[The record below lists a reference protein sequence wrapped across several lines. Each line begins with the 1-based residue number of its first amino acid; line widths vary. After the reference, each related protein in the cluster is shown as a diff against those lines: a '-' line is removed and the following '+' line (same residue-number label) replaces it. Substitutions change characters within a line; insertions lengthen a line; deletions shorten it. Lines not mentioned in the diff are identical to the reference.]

1 MRTIISIFCIFFLC
15 FCIYSCKSRPPTY
28 VPIETSNTKK
38 DNKDRNIKDSIRII
52 EKTVTKDSIN
62 IRDSIVYKVN
72 ENGEIISKEVYRWKE
87 RYRENNYL
95 LNQLQSK
102 YDSLLHVKQDSVR
115 VEVPYPVVEYIEVNK
130 LTGLQNFLV
139 WCGGITMAVVLLL
152 VLYRV
157 LKKKFTKV
165 IP

>member
-1 MRTIISIFCIFFLC
+1 MRTIIYIICIFSLC
-15 FCIYSCKSRPPTY
+15 FCAYSCKSRPPVY
-28 VPIETSNTKK
+28 VPVETSNTKK
-38 DNKDRNIKDSIRII
+38 DNKDRNIKDSIRIV
-52 EKTVTKDSIN
+52 EKTVVKDSIN

-72 ENGEIISKEVYRWKE
+72 EHGEIISKEIYRWKE

-95 LNQLQSK
+95 LNHLQAR

-139 WCGGITMAVVLLL
+139 WCGRILILSIIGYFG
-152 VLYRV
+152 YRYI
-157 LKKKFTKV
+157 KRK
-165 IP
+165 IPISH